1 MISSTLIIWFQL
13 DSVLGKIG
21 LAIINVSSFHFC
33 SVSWWFQK
41 LHSNCSPKFFFWR
54 RQLYVIQTCISWYF
68 PSINF
73 TVLWVHAWILGS
85 ASKKVTVFWKG
96 VGQQTFTGFARKK
109 PCLNRQKKVRPKY
122 EICPTLC
129 SWKQRQSSW
138 KRRALVPRS
147 HYRCGT
153 QMTEVKN
160 KFQDETAQCLTPL
173 LGQVVTSDLGF

>member
-1 MISSTLIIWFQL
+1 MISSILTIWFQL

-21 LAIINVSSFHFC
+21 LVIINVSSFHFC

-41 LHSNCSPKFFFWR
+41 LHSNCSPKLFFWR
-54 RQLYVIQTCISWYF
+54 RQLYVIQTWISWYF

-96 VGQQTFTGFARKK
+96 VGQQTFTGFTRKK
-109 PCLNRQKKVRPKY
+109 LFKQTKKSEAQIRNLSDSLLM
-122 EICPTLC
+122 EATLVKLKTK
-129 SWKQRQSSW
+129 S
-138 KRRALVPRS
+138 LLIPRS
-147 HYRCGT
+147 HHCCGT

-173 LGQVVTSDLGF
+173 LGHVVTSALGF